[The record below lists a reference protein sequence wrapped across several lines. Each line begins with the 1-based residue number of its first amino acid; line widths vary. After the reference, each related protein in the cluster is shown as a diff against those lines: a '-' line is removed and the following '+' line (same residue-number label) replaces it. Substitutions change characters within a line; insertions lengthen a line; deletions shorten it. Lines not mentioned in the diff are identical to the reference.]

1 MAHSSRPNRVGP
13 ALFESG
19 VKWLKASKEQI
30 VFVDVLGDA
39 TTLASTEDPDERI
52 SLETLFSQTLDFG
65 GETNETGDQFFKF
78 RSCKTVLVSDGSH
91 LHAILEAAP
100 GRSLRVA

>member
-1 MAHSSRPNRVGP
+1 M
-13 ALFESG
+13 
-19 VKWLKASKEQI
+19 KWLKASKEQI
-30 VFVDVLGDA
+30 VFVDVAGDVA
-39 TTLASTEDPDERI
+39 VLASTEDPGERI
-52 SLETLFSQTLDFG
+52 SLETLYSQTLDLG
-65 GETNETGDQFFKF
+65 GETNEAGDQFFKF